1 MARGY
6 IRDAD
11 ADESAKRWAL
21 AVFKAREELGITRR
35 QLARYVG
42 VTVRHIIRA
51 EREGFMPVSHIFF
64 PICEQLGINPSE
76 LGFKGCFKNMIDQW
90 TTKS

>member
-35 QLARYVG
+35 QLARYIG

-51 EREGFMPVSHIFF
+51 EREGFTPVSHIFSRYVRSWALT
-64 PICEQLGINPSE
+64 PQNLG
-76 LGFKGCFKNMIDQW
+76 LRGVLK
-90 TTKS
+90 T